1 MFLRH
6 CPVITIT
13 YRKLLGEK
21 IKWLKAN
28 IWKWIFLIQE
38 MYDILNIN
46 GNLAGKSINYPMI
59 YKPYFS

>member
-13 YRKLLGEK
+13 YRKFLGEK

-38 MYDILNIN
+38 MYDIPNIN
-46 GNLAGKSINYPMI
+46 GNLAGKSINYPM
-59 YKPYFS
+59 SGL